1 MSWEEVLLVDKL
13 ESVIDYRGKTPKK
26 SKEGVI
32 TLSAKS
38 VKMGY
43 IDYSKAYHISEE
55 TYEQFMVRGFPKK
68 GDVLMTTEAPL
79 GCIAK
84 LDREDVALAQRLLTF
99 RANELELNNDYLMYF
114 LMSPRGQYELK
125 SRASGTTV
133 QGIKKAEFVKV
144 KILLPPLQTQKRIA
158 DILSAYDDLI
168 ENNLKR
174 IKLLEEAAQNIYKEW
189 FVHLRFPGYENTP
202 VNEETELPEGWKN
215 LKFGSVFNVQNGY
228 AFKSKDYRDK
238 GVPVLRTRDYSSSFL
253 INISDPIF
261 LPEEFSDSHKKYFV
275 KELDFL
281 LIMVGASIGKNGLVL
296 KKDLPA
302 LQNQNQWA
310 IRVKSEYSSY
320 GYFKI
325 YCVKSIIDSLL
336 MKRTGA
342 ARDFFRASFI
352 KEMDVQIPNE
362 DVVKQFTKNVK
373 PCIDQINLLLTQNQS
388 LKAARDI
395 LLPRLMNRTIE
406 V

>member
-125 SRASGTTV
+125 SRASGT
-133 QGIKKAEFVKV
+133 
-144 KILLPPLQTQKRIA
+144 
-158 DILSAYDDLI
+158 
-168 ENNLKR
+168 
-174 IKLLEEAAQNIYKEW
+174 EEAAQNIYKEW